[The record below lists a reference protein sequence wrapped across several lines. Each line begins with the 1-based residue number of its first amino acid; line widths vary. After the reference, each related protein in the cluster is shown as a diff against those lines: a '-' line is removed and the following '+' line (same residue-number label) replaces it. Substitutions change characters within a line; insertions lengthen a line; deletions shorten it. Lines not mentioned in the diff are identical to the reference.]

1 MGHAHIMRTSAPY
14 SAELLKD
21 RRRDS
26 TLCARDA
33 RATQGLNQ
41 PVKEGRLRFLQFAP
55 RFFQWEETVWID
67 FWKALHLS
75 RARRPLHFEIV
86 RANLKA
92 IRQISLEGPGVN
104 SLAALLLYPS
114 KIDPIAVRRNSNLF
128 FELRSCPAQQIFAR
142 FSFAFGYRP
151 NAIILLS
158 KKRSARVS
166 QQNLQRVVPSSEH

>member
-1 MGHAHIMRTSAPY
+1 MGSAGIMRASAPH

-21 RRRDS
+21 RRWGSR
-26 TLCARDA
+26 LCTRDA
-33 RATQGLNQ
+33 RGTQGLHQ

-55 RFFQWEETVWID
+55 RFFQWEETGLID
-67 FWKALHLS
+67 FWKTLHLS

-128 FELRSCPAQQIFAR
+128 FELRSCAA
-142 FSFAFGYRP
+142 
-151 NAIILLS
+151 
-158 KKRSARVS
+158 
-166 QQNLQRVVPSSEH
+166 

>member
-1 MGHAHIMRTSAPY
+1 MGSARIMRASAPH

-26 TLCARDA
+26 TLCARDE

-55 RFFQWEETVWID
+55 RLSYRKKAGLID
-67 FWKALHLS
+67 FWKTLHLS

-86 RANLKA
+86 RAYLET

-114 KIDPIAVRRNSNLF
+114 EIDPIAVRRNSYLF
-128 FELRSCPAQQIFAR
+128 FKLRSGPA
-142 FSFAFGYRP
+142 
-151 NAIILLS
+151 
-158 KKRSARVS
+158 
-166 QQNLQRVVPSSEH
+166 

>member
-1 MGHAHIMRTSAPY
+1 MGSAPIMRALAPH

-33 RATQGLNQ
+33 CATQGLNQ

-55 RFFQWEETVWID
+55 RFFQWKETGLID
-67 FWKALHLS
+67 FWKTLHLS

-114 KIDPIAVRRNSNLF
+114 EIDPIAVRRNSYLF
-128 FELRSCPAQQIFAR
+128 FELRS
-142 FSFAFGYRP
+142 G
-151 NAIILLS
+151 
-158 KKRSARVS
+158 RSEERRVGKECRS
-166 QQNLQRVVPSSEH
+166 RWSPCH